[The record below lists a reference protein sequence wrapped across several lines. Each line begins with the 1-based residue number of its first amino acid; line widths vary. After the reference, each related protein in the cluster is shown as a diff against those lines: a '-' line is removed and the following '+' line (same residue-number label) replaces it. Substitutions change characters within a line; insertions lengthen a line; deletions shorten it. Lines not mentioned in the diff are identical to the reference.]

1 VGIRSVDKLHM
12 KSTLSLKKISKSFKS
27 NKVLHNI
34 SLELKAGEIIGL
46 IGKSG
51 CGKSTLIKIMVGFH
65 KPTSGKIFLDN
76 TEITDDIHTMKQLV
90 GYTTQEGSFYEKLSV
105 YENMRYYANLY
116 NVPQKEKEKRIKELL
131 EAVELSLS
139 KNTLAADISGGMKR
153 RLDFALSLIHNPKI
167 VILDEPTTGL
177 DPSLVDNFW
186 RIVQKVVKE
195 DNIAV
200 LVSTHILSEVK
211 LYCSKVAVMNKG
223 EINVIKEI
231 HNDTNVK
238 KLFKEKTQ

>member
-1 VGIRSVDKLHM
+1 M
-12 KSTLSLKKISKSFKS
+12 KSTLNLQNISKSFKS
-27 NKVLHNI
+27 NKVLRDI
-34 SLELKAGEIIGL
+34 SLELKDGEIIGL

-65 KPTSGKIFLDN
+65 KPTSGKILLDDKN
-76 TEITDDIHTMKQLV
+76 ITNEVHTIKQLV

-116 NVPQKEKEKRIKELL
+116 NVLLKDREKRIKELL
-131 EAVELSLS
+131 EAVELSS
-139 KNTLAADISGGMKR
+139 SRDTLTSEISGGMKR
-153 RLDFALSLIHNPKI
+153 RLDFALSLIHKPRI

-195 DNIAV
+195 DKIAV

-223 EINVIKEI
+223 EIRTIKEI
-231 HNDTNVK
+231 HKDTNIK
-238 KLFKEKTQ
+238 KLFKENTQ